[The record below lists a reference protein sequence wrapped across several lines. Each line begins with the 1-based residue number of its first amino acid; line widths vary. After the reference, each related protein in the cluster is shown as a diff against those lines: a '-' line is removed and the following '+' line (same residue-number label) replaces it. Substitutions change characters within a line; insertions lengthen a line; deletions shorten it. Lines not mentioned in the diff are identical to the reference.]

1 MARLEVI
8 LLAAAVFIFAFAGV
22 FASLGYSG
30 NEAIAHHYMTEG
42 KWSDSSCGGCHFTVD
57 DHVETSVHI
66 QRDIG
71 EWDPMTNFDIEVEGE
86 EEWIENYG
94 AYHPGGGAL
103 EEYGIDVDCMIC
115 HEQYGMYDFEARAM
129 KLSEGDFE
137 NANDAAMVEA
147 NAVVQKD
154 NIRKFTYFSNAVTPL
169 PLLLLFHDT
178 VNGAPTKESCSDN
191 CHNTDVP
198 TTAVMWSAPDYEEY
212 DVHADVDCSE
222 CHEISHSSLF
232 VRSDI
237 EEIHE
242 LEAETRSCDDAE
254 CHLGISHG
262 PIVDAHLEA
271 VECETCHI
279 PALPGGELP
288 AGTTLESFDWSNGER
303 LDSYKMDTIIP
314 VIAWYN
320 GVGDDE
326 LRMPDERGDAD
337 VKLAPFNIVTGIWW
351 DEGVN
356 SEVAESPNTSNEVG
370 DPIPVAYVEAADAD
384 QDGTVTVKEMRSY
397 DGNADGVADY
407 PSAVLRKVD
416 LHYKLSHNIAGS
428 EAGMADP
435 LECADC
441 HGSTATAIDW
451 ELIGYDSD
459 PAETDPPT
467 DFTGRTIEV
476 TIPGGKP
483 PEVER
488 EPAF

>member
-42 KWSDSSCGGCHFTVD
+42 EWSDSSCGGCHFTVD

-86 EEWIENYG
+86 EEWIKNYG

-178 VNGAPTKESCSDN
+178 VNGAPTKESCADN
-191 CHNTDVP
+191 CHTTDVP

-212 DVHADVDCSE
+212 DVHAEVECAE

-232 VRSDI
+232 VKSDI

-254 CHLGISHG
+254 CHAGISHG
-262 PIVDAHLEA
+262 PIVDAHLET

-288 AGTTLESFDWSNGER
+288 GGTTLESFDWSNGER
-303 LDSYKMDTIIP
+303 LDSYKMETIIP
-314 VIAWYN
+314 VIAWSN
-320 GVGDDE
+320 GVGEDE
-326 LRMPDERGDAD
+326 LRIPDEKGDAD
-337 VKLAPFNIVTGIWW
+337 VKLAPFNIVTGVWW

-356 SEVAESPNTSNEVG
+356 PEVAESPNTSKEIG

-384 QDGTVTVKEMRSY
+384 QDGTVTVEEMRSY

-407 PSAVLRKVD
+407 PDALLRKVD
-416 LHYKLSHNIAGS
+416 LHYRLSHNIAGS
-428 EAGMADP
+428 EVGMADP